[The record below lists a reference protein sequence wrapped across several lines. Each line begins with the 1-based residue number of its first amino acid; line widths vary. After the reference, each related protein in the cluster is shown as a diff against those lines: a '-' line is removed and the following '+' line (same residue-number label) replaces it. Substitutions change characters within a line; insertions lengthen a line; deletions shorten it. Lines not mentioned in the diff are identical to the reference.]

1 MTKLFGWK
9 EVTTDW
15 FSIIIGWT
23 PGNCEGNKPVSEK
36 WFEGIEAHSLDYDF
50 LEQVE
55 VGLQPWGDH
64 IVLTQDCDCYY
75 LHQPSLFI

>member
-1 MTKLFGWK
+1 MLNQEFRFSWFYPKTENSKGSMTKLFGWK

-36 WFEGIEAHSLDYDF
+36 WFEGIEPIL
-50 LEQVE
+50 
-55 VGLQPWGDH
+55 
-64 IVLTQDCDCYY
+64 
-75 LHQPSLFI
+75 

>member
-1 MTKLFGWK
+1 MLNQEFRFSWFTLKTENSKGSMTKLFGWK

-36 WFEGIEAHSLDYDF
+36 
-50 LEQVE
+50 
-55 VGLQPWGDH
+55 
-64 IVLTQDCDCYY
+64 
-75 LHQPSLFI
+75 